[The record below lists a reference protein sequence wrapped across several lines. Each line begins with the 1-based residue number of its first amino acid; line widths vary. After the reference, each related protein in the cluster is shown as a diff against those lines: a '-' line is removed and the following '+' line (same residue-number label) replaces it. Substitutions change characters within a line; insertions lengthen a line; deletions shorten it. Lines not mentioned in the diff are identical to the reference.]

1 MFFDKKPEKP
11 LKSEEFETILK
22 RVIDLEQRIRRLE
35 LNEIDLRD
43 KVLRKIQLKSAMTEQ
58 EATPQILPPSR
69 TKKKFGGKS
78 KGVI

>member
-43 KVLRKIQLKSAMTEQ
+43 KVLRKIQLKSAMA
-58 EATPQILPPSR
+58 EAETHPSISPPR
-69 TKKKFGGKS
+69 TKKTFGGKS

>member
-1 MFFDKKPEKP
+1 MFFDKKPPIP

-43 KVLRKIQLKSAMTEQ
+43 KVLRKIQLKSAMA
-58 EATPQILPPSR
+58 EAESTPQILPPR
-69 TKKKFGGKS
+69 TKKTFGGKS